1 MASEEPRGTTR
12 APLTVP
18 VVTARVAAAR
28 VAGTRAASRVPAARV
43 TPPPA
48 AAPVPRTSPTRRLAD
63 RRTAVVILLVS
74 DLGTALVVL
83 AAVAYGSPAL
93 RHHPGNQVAF
103 VAITLAAMLLCLWAK
118 RVYTRARRHIVP
130 SPADDLGAVAAAT
143 LTSVLVV
150 LAGRTVFTSLDTS
163 LPTSSVLVGLGLCL
177 VALPAARTL
186 SLAVHKRTG
195 TQAAKILVVGTGTI
209 AADVGSRLTRAA
221 HVELVGYVDDDPV
234 DGQDVVGNLDDLPA
248 ICREQ
253 GIDRVVVAF
262 SRAHPRRL
270 AEVLRTLEGT
280 VTIDVVPRYFELTG
294 WEAVVDDLSGLALV
308 SLGGSPPGPVG
319 LAAKRALDV
328 AGAALGLLVLA
339 PLLAVV
345 GLVVKLTSP
354 GPVLFRQWRLGRN
367 GAPFEILKFRTM
379 RDATPEEIRERR
391 RRSASDLLFDAA
403 KDAQRVTVVGHALRR
418 FGIDELPQL
427 FNVLWGHMSMVGPRP
442 FVPEECADL
451 PGWANKR
458 FEFRPGLTGMW
469 QVCGQHDLR
478 FDELCRLDCQY
489 VDTWTFLADLRI
501 LARTPGRL
509 LRGGTVDSA
518 A

>member
-1 MASEEPRGTTR
+1 MGRAATTTR
-12 APLTVP
+12 NG
-18 VVTARVAAAR
+18 AAA
-28 VAGTRAASRVPAARV
+28 AHPAPEAAA
-43 TPPPA
+43 PA
-48 AAPVPRTSPTRRLAD
+48 AAAAAPAAPEAHVAAHVAPTRRLAD
-63 RRTAVVILLVS
+63 RRTAVAILLAS
-74 DLGTALVVL
+74 DSATALLVL
-83 AAVAYGSPAL
+83 SAVALWSPPL
-93 RHHPGNQVAF
+93 RHHPGNQLTFA
-103 VAITLAAMLLCLWAK
+103 AITISAVIASLWAK

-130 SPADDLGAVAAAT
+130 SPADDLGALAAAV
-143 LTSVLVV
+143 LTSLLVV
-150 LAGRTVFTSLDTS
+150 LAARSLFAGTIGAS
-163 LPTSSVLVGLGLCL
+163 LPTASVLLGLGLCL
-177 VALPAARTL
+177 ASLPAARTL

-195 TQAAKILVVGTGTI
+195 TQAAKVVVVGTGTI
-209 AADVGSRLTRAA
+209 AADAGSRLTRAA

-234 DGQDVVGNLDDLPA
+234 DGQEVIGDLDALPA

-262 SRAHPRRL
+262 SRCHPRRM
-270 AEVLRTLEGT
+270 AEVLRSLEGT
-280 VTIDVVPRYFELTG
+280 LTIDVVPRYFELTG

-308 SLGGSPPGPVG
+308 SLGGSRPGFLG
-319 LAAKRALDV
+319 LAAKRSLDV
-328 AGAALGLLVLA
+328 VGALFGLLVLA
-339 PLLAVV
+339 PLLTTVA
-345 GLVVKLTSP
+345 LIVKLTSP

-367 GAPFEILKFRTM
+367 GVPFEILKFRTM
-379 RDATPEEIRERR
+379 RAATPEEIRERR
-391 RRSASDLLFDAA
+391 RRPGCDLLFDAD
-403 KDAQRVTVVGHALRR
+403 KDSQRVTTIGKALRR

-427 FNVLWGHMSMVGPRP
+427 LNVLSGHMAMVGPRP

-509 LRGGTVDSA
+509 LRGGKVDIVA
-518 A
+518 